1 MNNYTLKKIPTVTI
15 AISALNEENN
25 ILQFLKS
32 AMAQIEDGFILEK
45 ILVISDGSTDKT
57 VELARS
63 LNSIKIEIKDYK
75 ERKGQSFRLNEIHDN
90 LTSDILVQCDADI
103 VLEHNNVVRD
113 IIQPMIKDGNI
124 GMCGGNPLPFAPVT
138 FTEKAIRCSLDSYL
152 PLRYKLKDGNNV
164 FSVMGCLLAYKK
176 EFIKKIEIPNDVAA
190 NDLYTYLTYL
200 SFGYKY
206 RCVPSA
212 IVKYRLPQ
220 TLKDHIK
227 QNVRFIS
234 APIVMKNHFP
244 AHLIDNEFYIP
255 LYLKLLY
262 RIEQLIKH
270 PILSV
275 YIYIVNSYCRYKAL
289 KTANNIDV
297 KWDIATSTKTF
308 ELPKGHI

>member
-124 GMCGGNPLPFAPVT
+124 GMCFAICPGN
-138 FTEKAIRCSLDSYL
+138 I
-152 PLRYKLKDGNNV
+152 
-164 FSVMGCLLAYKK
+164 
-176 EFIKKIEIPNDVAA
+176 
-190 NDLYTYLTYL
+190 
-200 SFGYKY
+200 Y
-206 RCVPSA
+206 RKS
-212 IVKYRLPQ
+212 
-220 TLKDHIK
+220 H
-227 QNVRFIS
+227 
-234 APIVMKNHFP
+234 
-244 AHLIDNEFYIP
+244 
-255 LYLKLLY
+255 
-262 RIEQLIKH
+262 
-270 PILSV
+270 
-275 YIYIVNSYCRYKAL
+275 
-289 KTANNIDV
+289 
-297 KWDIATSTKTF
+297 
-308 ELPKGHI
+308 